1 MKTYV
6 WAGVLGL
13 ALAACADEGS
23 PSETANNM
31 TMSGTSPTSTSTTSD
46 DETGDSND
54 DDDPPDTSGDEDPGS
69 TTDEP
74 DPDSSDS
81 DPMTSSSGG
90 SETSGSGLGT
100 VRGAVIRSAEPAA
113 GNDGIGD
120 IYVGMLAECAQDAAE
135 VGDAAVVMDAD
146 LSAPGSTAMY
156 EITNVPDGTFY
167 VVAFMDDNDNSVDG
181 NPDMGDI
188 VTAEGLGPGCVEVTV
203 AGAADV
209 VAPMAVN
216 LNFLYPF

>member
-6 WAGVLGL
+6 WAGVMGL
-13 ALAACADEGS
+13 ALGACADEGT
-23 PSETANNM
+23 PSETANA

-69 TTDEP
+69 TSEDP
-74 DPDSSDS
+74 DSDSSDS
-81 DPMTSSSGG
+81 DPSAGSSSGG

-100 VRGAVIRSAEPAA
+100 IRGAVIRSAEPAA

-120 IYVGMLAECAQDAAE
+120 IYVGLLAECAQDAAT
-135 VGDAAVVMDAD
+135 VGDAAVIMDAD
-146 LSAPGSTAMY
+146 LSAPGATVMY
-156 EITNVPDGTFY
+156 EITSVPDGTFY
-167 VVAFMDDNDNSVDG
+167 VVAFMDDNGNAVDG